1 MSCERETDRLEI
13 IEMTRELTQERKK
26 REMDRRL
33 MDDFKQQVHSSY
45 LLRGHSQSTWTE
57 DRERGVSM
65 TTEVSKLH

>member
-33 MDDFKQQVHSSY
+33 MDDLKQQVKYIPHKAEVPPIY
-45 LLRGHSQSTWTE
+45 LLIKHLHSI
-57 DRERGVSM
+57 G
-65 TTEVSKLH
+65 SKYFSRYL

>member
-33 MDDFKQQVHSSY
+33 MDDLKQQVLY
-45 LLRGHSQSTWTE
+45 LH
-57 DRERGVSM
+57 
-65 TTEVSKLH
+65 H